1 FRSIGRILDVS
12 NVTIL
17 NWIRSFG
24 QEIQSLQCESK
35 EIKVVELDQMH
46 TCIGSKKN
54 TVGSGLLLIDLE
66 KDSSISLLVTEVI
79 KLQKSFGKQ

>member
-1 FRSIGRILDVS
+1 MGFRSICRILDVS

-35 EIKVVELDQMH
+35 EI
-46 TCIGSKKN
+46 
-54 TVGSGLLLIDLE
+54 
-66 KDSSISLLVTEVI
+66 
-79 KLQKSFGKQ
+79 

>member
-1 FRSIGRILDVS
+1 IGRILDVS
-12 NVTIL
+12 NVTVL

-24 QEIQSLQCESK
+24 KEVQSLQCESK
-35 EIKVVELDQMH
+35 EIKVVALDEMH
-46 TCIGSKKN
+46 SYIGRKKN